1 VGENKPPPDDATSM
15 TSRQVYN
22 VVSDT
27 VGGPNVRLRDN
38 LFQAAAIFA
47 GMILGAGIG
56 ALVATERIFGAL
68 AGGFLGLL
76 AGLFGSGIFLMVYR
90 AVKHTRGKHD

>member
-1 VGENKPPPDDATSM
+1 VSEAKPPPDDAPLM
-15 TSRQVYN
+15 TARQVYN

-38 LFQAAAIFA
+38 LLQAAAIFA
-47 GMILGAGIG
+47 GLILGAGIG
-56 ALVATERIFGAL
+56 ALLATERIVGAL

-76 AGLFGSGIFLMVYR
+76 AGLFGSGIFVMVYR
-90 AVKHTRGKHD
+90 AVKHSRGKHD